1 MTVEKNRPAWVY
13 MVECADGTLYT
24 GWAYDPDARA
34 RRHNSGQGA
43 KYTRSRLPVRVVYRE
58 AVPDSTTAR
67 KREYALKQLPR
78 PAKLALIA
86 TDLTTRETVIATDL
100 D

>member
-1 MTVEKNRPAWVY
+1 MAVEILRPAWVY
-13 MVECADGTLYT
+13 IVECADGTLYT

-58 AVPDSTTAR
+58 AVPDATAAR
-67 KREYALKQLPR
+67 KREYALKQLSR
-78 PAKLALIA
+78 STKLALIA
-86 TDLTTRETVIATDL
+86 NELAANET
-100 D
+100 

>member
-1 MTVEKNRPAWVY
+1 MSEEISRPAYVY

-34 RRHNSGQGA
+34 SRHNAGRGA
-43 KYTRSRLPVRVVYRE
+43 KYTRSRLPVRLVYRE
-58 AVPDSTTAR
+58 AVADQTAAR

-78 PAKLALIA
+78 PAKLALIKSSP
-86 TDLTTRETVIATDL
+86 DLPAD
-100 D
+100 

>member
-1 MTVEKNRPAWVY
+1 

-58 AVPDSTTAR
+58 VVEDAR
-67 KREYALKQLPR
+67 AARQREYALKQLPR

-86 TDLTTRETVIATDL
+86 RDATAHEDLITPVLE
-100 D
+100 